1 MANGQISG
9 LYKGGYLQKVE
20 PKNKV
25 DKDIPYVLKNGYR
38 LLFSEMILF
47 RSILKTGCHIN
58 EASEIT
64 ELVKNEI
71 KSKKEITTDEIFEI
85 TYYLIKTILGKKY
98 AENYMMWHNYNE
110 LRRLS
115 KVDPIIILV
124 GGAPVV
130 GKTITLTDL
139 AYRLTISRAIT
150 TDAVRRILK
159 VLMSDSKESSILYL
173 PSFRVWKSIKIENNG
188 IPPEVQGFIKQV
200 DMLKEFIND
209 LIRKSISDNKDI
221 AIEGIHMAPWILD
234 EDLKKNPAVIQVL
247 ISAPEKDLYK
257 RMFITKHIR
266 EGSKKVDES
275 LEQDFET
282 CWRINNYLVEYA
294 EKEKIP
300 VIKFSSFDENLHK
313 LLNVVIKH
321 VKLIIRD
328 HDEKI

>member
-9 LYKGGYLQKVE
+9 LYKNEYLQKIEKRVL
-20 PKNKV
+20 
-25 DKDIPYVLKNGYR
+25 DKDMPYVLRNGYR

-85 TYYLIKTILGKKY
+85 TYYLIKTILGKRY
-98 AENYMMWHNYNE
+98 AENYMMWHKYNE
-110 LRRLS
+110 LRRLR
-115 KVDPIIILV
+115 KADPIIILV

-130 GKTITLTDL
+130 GKTVTITDL
-139 AYRLTISRAIT
+139 AYRLTISRAMT

-159 VLMSDSKESSILYL
+159 VLMNDSPNSSILYL

-200 DMLKEFIND
+200 DMLKDYIND

-221 AIEGIHMAPWILD
+221 AVEGIHMAPWILD
-234 EDLKKNPAVIQVL
+234 KDLKENPAVIQLL
-247 ISAPEKDLYK
+247 ISAPEKELYR
-257 RMFITKHIR
+257 RMFITKLIR
-266 EGSKKVDES
+266 EGSKKVDEKM
-275 LEQDFET
+275 EQDFET
-282 CWRINNYLVEYA
+282 CWMINNYLIECA
-294 EKEKIP
+294 EKENVP
-300 VIKFSSFDENLHK
+300 VIKFSSFDENVHK
-313 LLNVVIKH
+313 LLDVVIRH
-321 VKLIIRD
+321 VKLIVRD
-328 HDEKI
+328 HDEKT